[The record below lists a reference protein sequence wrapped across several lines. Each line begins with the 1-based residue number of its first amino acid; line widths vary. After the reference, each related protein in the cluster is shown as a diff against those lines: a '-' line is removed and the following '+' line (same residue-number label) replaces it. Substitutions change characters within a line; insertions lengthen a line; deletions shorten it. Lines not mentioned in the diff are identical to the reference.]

1 MPPSR
6 SLAAPLGAILAAVAG
21 LLALDALVFR
31 TGLYTSILEPDS
43 STGTFELILRRE
55 QQAQPWYGRNLVVT
69 LGDSRFGYYPRVA
82 NEQTATTG
90 FAFRH
95 AGVAG
100 TDARAWYYMLRDLDP
115 NQDGYRAI
123 VIGVDDYDDE
133 DGAYDIGDDLATMH
147 YVAARLRFSDV
158 IPFALSF
165 GQPAA
170 RWEAFRGSL
179 LKGTLF
185 QRDILA
191 FLSHPAKRIADVA
204 LTNRGYE
211 EWTYGYVNTD
221 RDVVGLKIDWTTLTA
236 TMPPGKTPEHDALRD
251 QLDRFVL
258 YRANPQTGKHAAFR
272 RKWFGQLMDSYRGT
286 ATKVV
291 FVRLPRGPIPRPDNL
306 VHKKSSSI
314 REFAARP
321 GVLLLDEH
329 AFDSL
334 EQPELFRDAFHLN
347 NAGNLRLSYAWH
359 RRSATCWDAPC
370 CLTPPN
376 SSSSA
381 VVLALLRR
389 SESLRKYILLAASYY
404 FYGSWNANSSPCCS
418 P

>member
-1 MPPSR
+1 MTVSR
-6 SLAAPLGAILAAVAG
+6 SARWTLQKSDMMASTPTRSLRAIILALAG
-21 LLALDALVFR
+21 LFALDALLFR
-31 TGLYTSILEPDS
+31 TALYTSILEPDS

-55 QQAQPWYGRNLVVT
+55 QIAQPWYGRNLVVT
-69 LGDSRFGYYPRVA
+69 LGDSRFAYYPRVA
-82 NEQTATTG
+82 NEQKATTG

-115 NQDGYRAI
+115 TRQAYRAI

-133 DGAYDIGDDLATMH
+133 DGAYDIGDDLATLH
-147 YVAARLRFSDV
+147 YVAARLRFNDV

-165 GQPAA
+165 GDSQA

-179 LKGTLF
+179 LKGTVF

-191 FLSHPAKRIADVA
+191 FLTHPAKRLADVK
-204 LTNRGYE
+204 LTNGGYE
-211 EWTYGYVNTD
+211 EWTYGFVDTD
-221 RDVVGLKIDWTTLTA
+221 RNVVGLKIDWTNFTA
-236 TMPPGKTPEHDALRD
+236 TVPPGNDALRD

-258 YRANPQTGKHAAFR
+258 YRPYPQTGKRAAFR
-272 RKWFGQLMDSYRGT
+272 RKWFGQLLDRYRGT
-286 ATKVV
+286 PTKAV

-306 VHKKSSSI
+306 VRKKSSSI

-334 EQPELFRDAFHLN
+334 ETPELFKDAFHLN
-347 NAGNLRLSYAWH
+347 NQGCARLS
-359 RRSATCWDAPC
+359 
-370 CLTPPN
+370 
-376 SSSSA
+376 
-381 VVLALLRR
+381 VLMAQEVGKLL
-389 SESLRKYILLAASYY
+389 K
-404 FYGSWNANSSPCCS
+404 
-418 P
+418 

>member
-1 MPPSR
+1 MTVSR
-6 SLAAPLGAILAAVAG
+6 SARWTLQKSDMMASIPTRSLRAIILALAG
-21 LLALDALVFR
+21 LFALDALLFR
-31 TGLYTSILEPDS
+31 TALYTSILEPDS

-55 QQAQPWYGRNLVVT
+55 QIAQPWYGRNLVVT
-69 LGDSRFGYYPRVA
+69 LGDSRFAYYPRVA
-82 NEQTATTG
+82 NEQKATTG

-115 NQDGYRAI
+115 TRAGYRAI

-133 DGAYDIGDDLATMH
+133 DGAYDIGDDLATLH
-147 YVAARLRFSDV
+147 YVAARLRFNDV

-165 GQPAA
+165 GDSQA

-179 LKGTLF
+179 LKGTVF

-191 FLSHPAKRIADVA
+191 FLTHPAKRLADVK
-204 LTNRGYE
+204 LTNGGYE
-211 EWTYGYVNTD
+211 EWTYGFVDTD
-221 RDVVGLKIDWTTLTA
+221 RNVVGLKIDWTNFTA
-236 TMPPGKTPEHDALRD
+236 TVPPGNDALRD

-258 YRANPQTGKHAAFR
+258 YRPYPQTGKRAAFR
-272 RKWFGQLMDSYRGT
+272 RKWFGQLLDRYRGT
-286 ATKVV
+286 PTKAV

-306 VHKKSSSI
+306 VRKKSSSI

-334 EQPELFRDAFHLN
+334 ETPELFKDAFHLN
-347 NAGNLRLSYAWH
+347 NQGCARLS
-359 RRSATCWDAPC
+359 
-370 CLTPPN
+370 
-376 SSSSA
+376 
-381 VVLALLRR
+381 VLMAQEVGKLL
-389 SESLRKYILLAASYY
+389 K
-404 FYGSWNANSSPCCS
+404 
-418 P
+418 

>member
-1 MPPSR
+1 MTVSR
-6 SLAAPLGAILAAVAG
+6 SARWTLQKSDMMASTPTRSLRAIILALAG
-21 LLALDALVFR
+21 LFALDALLFR
-31 TGLYTSILEPDS
+31 TALYTSILEPDS

-55 QQAQPWYGRNLVVT
+55 QIAQPWYGRNLVVT
-69 LGDSRFGYYPRVA
+69 LGDSRFAYYPRVA
-82 NEQTATTG
+82 NEQKATTG

-115 NQDGYRAI
+115 ARAGYRAI

-133 DGAYDIGDDLATMH
+133 DGAYDIGDDLATLH
-147 YVAARLRFSDV
+147 YVAARLRFNDV

-165 GQPAA
+165 GDSQA

-179 LKGTLF
+179 LKGTVF

-191 FLSHPAKRIADVA
+191 FLTHPAKRLADVK
-204 LTNRGYE
+204 LTNGGYE
-211 EWTYGYVNTD
+211 EWTYGFVDTD
-221 RDVVGLKIDWTTLTA
+221 RNVVGLKIDWTNFTA
-236 TMPPGKTPEHDALRD
+236 TVPPGNDALRD

-258 YRANPQTGKHAAFR
+258 YRPYPQTGKRAAFR
-272 RKWFGQLMDSYRGT
+272 RKWFGQLLDRYRGT
-286 ATKVV
+286 PTKAV

-306 VHKKSSSI
+306 VRKKSSSI

-334 EQPELFRDAFHLN
+334 EMPELFKDAFHLN
-347 NAGNLRLSYAWH
+347 NQGCARLS
-359 RRSATCWDAPC
+359 
-370 CLTPPN
+370 
-376 SSSSA
+376 
-381 VVLALLRR
+381 VLMAQEVGKLL
-389 SESLRKYILLAASYY
+389 K
-404 FYGSWNANSSPCCS
+404 
-418 P
+418 

>member
-1 MPPSR
+1 MTVSR
-6 SLAAPLGAILAAVAG
+6 SARWTLQKSDMMASTPTRSLRAIILALAG
-21 LLALDALVFR
+21 LFALDALLFR
-31 TGLYTSILEPDS
+31 TALYTSILEPDS

-55 QQAQPWYGRNLVVT
+55 QIAQPWYGRNLVVT
-69 LGDSRFGYYPRVA
+69 LGDSRFAYYPRVA
-82 NEQTATTG
+82 NEQKATTG

-115 NQDGYRAI
+115 TRQAYRAI

-133 DGAYDIGDDLATMH
+133 DGAYDIGDDLATLH
-147 YVAARLRFSDV
+147 YVAARLRFNDV

-165 GQPAA
+165 GDSQA

-179 LKGTLF
+179 LKGTVF

-191 FLSHPAKRIADVA
+191 FLTHPAKRLADVK
-204 LTNRGYE
+204 LTNGGYE
-211 EWTYGYVNTD
+211 EWTYGFVDTD
-221 RDVVGLKIDWTTLTA
+221 RNVVGLKIDWTNFTA
-236 TMPPGKTPEHDALRD
+236 TVPPGNDALRD

-258 YRANPQTGKHAAFR
+258 YRPYPQTGKRAAFR
-272 RKWFGQLMDSYRGT
+272 RKWFGQLLDRYRGT
-286 ATKVV
+286 PTKEV

-306 VHKKSSSI
+306 VRKKSSSI

-334 EQPELFRDAFHLN
+334 EMPELFKDAFHLN
-347 NAGNLRLSYAWH
+347 NQGCARLS
-359 RRSATCWDAPC
+359 
-370 CLTPPN
+370 
-376 SSSSA
+376 
-381 VVLALLRR
+381 VLMAQEVGKLL
-389 SESLRKYILLAASYY
+389 K
-404 FYGSWNANSSPCCS
+404 
-418 P
+418 